1 MAFMM
6 RFRGIS
12 AMHVDLKMPNGC
24 ELLKNQ
30 DHDHKM
36 PLSLKKKKN
45 LIIHRTLHFSGWPFI
60 LKDKSTFL
68 KL

>member
-36 PLSLKKKKN
+36 PLSLKKKKPDN
-45 LIIHRTLHFSGWPFI
+45 SQNFALFWVAFHF
-60 LKDKSTFL
+60 KR
-68 KL
+68 

>member
-36 PLSLKKKKN
+36 PLSLKKKK
-45 LIIHRTLHFSGWPFI
+45 T
-60 LKDKSTFL
+60 
-68 KL
+68 